1 MNVGGRGDTG
11 RISDKLTNAFDVER
25 VFSRQQVSQC
35 IGHSVLA
42 FVCRQFQ
49 NLYIHFVRDFL
60 RMSGSQRVPRHA
72 KTARR
77 KHLFAILIAG
87 EGTRFS
93 YQRINDVAI
102 IDGGLVFAH
111 DSWHRLDQMTMMRH
125 SNLFGTDAKIDELTD
140 QPTWYRIRVG
150 THIDCAAATDA
161 SVLDDVVG
169 VEHCIG
175 QSLQMSKVIK
185 KLLST
190 IIVGFFYQIFDEGD
204 VGFPSF
210 KVATA
215 AQHQRLIDTI
225 LEMSVGGFHVAV
237 FVGTARVRTF
247 CFAVVITHECRI
259 SLSQFSPTGV
269 ISYGGSQR
277 IAAMPFGYAAKVPE
291 RFLNAGTERFKRFGK
306 TERDAFDVA
315 VRQHAMEKGVIE
327 SVPGELHAEFIAHRK
342 VTGGQ
347 SSRIMLLIK
356 EDRLAGAMQTSP
368 LTYSS
373 LKSATCRIRKLA
385 IVSLLQPLKQRLRF
399 KPRLHF
405 EPPLHCVPHIGKGIS
420 AGAIAAIAR
429 LLGRQVVAVT
439 VFAGR
444 FLAHFRHPCRITQ
457 SPAQTQQPT

>member
-1 MNVGGRGDTG
+1 MDVGRRGDTG

-25 VFSRQQVSQC
+25 VFSRQQISQC

-42 FVCRQFQ
+42 FVCCQFQ

-87 EGTRFS
+87 EGARFS

-102 IDGGLVFAH
+102 IDGRLVLAD
-111 DSWHRLDQMTMMRH
+111 DSRHRLDQMTMMRH

-140 QPTWYRIRVG
+140 QPTRYRIRVG

-161 SVLDDVVG
+161 SVLYDVVG
-169 VEHCIG
+169 VEHGVG
-175 QSLQMSKVIK
+175 QSLQMSKVIQ

-190 IIVGFFYQIFDEGD
+190 IVVGSFNQIFHEGD
-204 VGFPSF
+204 VGFSSF

-225 LEMSVGGFHVAV
+225 LEMSVRGFHVAV
-237 FVGTARVRTF
+237 FVGTTSVRAF

-259 SLSQFSPTGV
+259 SFSQFSATGV

-277 IAAMPFGYAAKVPE
+277 IAAMPFGYATKVPE

-306 TERDAFDVA
+306 TERDALDVA
-315 VRQHAMEKGVIE
+315 VRQHAVEKGVIE
-327 SVPGELHAEFIAHRK
+327 SVPCELHAEFIAHRE

-356 EDRLAGAMQTSP
+356 EDRLAGPMQASP
-368 LTYSS
+368 LTDTS

-399 KPRLHF
+399 EPRFQFEPLLHF
-405 EPPLHCVPHIGKGIS
+405 VPDVSKGID
-420 AGAIAAIAR
+420 ARAIGAIR
-429 LLGRQVVAVT
+429 SLLRRQSVAVA
-439 VFAGR
+439 VFACC
-444 FLAHFRHPCRITQ
+444 FLAHFRHPC
-457 SPAQTQQPT
+457 

>member
-1 MNVGGRGDTG
+1 MNVGWSRDAGC
-11 RISDKLTNAFDVER
+11 ISDKLANAFDVQR
-25 VFSRQQVSQC
+25 VFSRQQISQC

-42 FVCRQFQ
+42 FVCCQFQ

-60 RMSGSQRVPRHA
+60 RMSGSQRVPCHA

-77 KHLFAILIAG
+77 KHLFAISIAG

-93 YQRINDVAI
+93 HQRINDVAI
-102 IDGGLVFAH
+102 IDGRLVLA
-111 DSWHRLDQMTMMRH
+111 DNSRHRLDQMTMMRH

-140 QPTWYRIRVG
+140 QPTRYRIRVG

-190 IIVGFFYQIFDEGD
+190 IVVGSFDQIFHEGD
-204 VGFPSF
+204 VGCSSF

-237 FVGTARVRTF
+237 FVGTTCVRAF
-247 CFAVVITHECRI
+247 RFAVVITHEGRI
-259 SLSQFSPTGV
+259 SRSQFSATGV

-277 IAAMPFGYAAKVPE
+277 IAAMPFGYATKVPK

-327 SVPGELHAEFIAHRK
+327 SVPCDLHAEFVAHRK

-356 EDRLAGAMQTSP
+356 EDRLAGPMQTSP
-368 LTYSS
+368 LTHSS

-399 KPRLHF
+399 EPRFHF
-405 EPPLHCVPHIGKGIS
+405 EPLLHCVPHIGKGIS
-420 AGAIAAIAR
+420 ARAIAAIAR
-429 LLGRQVVAVT
+429 LLGRQSVAVT

-444 FLAHFRHPCRITQ
+444 FLAHFRHPC
-457 SPAQTQQPT
+457 

>member
-1 MNVGGRGDTG
+1 MDVSGRRDAG
-11 RISDKLTNAFDVER
+11 RISDKLTSAFDVQR
-25 VFSRQQVSQC
+25 VFSRQQISQS
-35 IGHSVLA
+35 IGHSVLT
-42 FVCRQFQ
+42 FVCRNLQ
-49 NLYIHFVRDFL
+49 NLHIHFVRDFL
-60 RMSGSQRVPRHA
+60 RMSGAQRVPCHA

-77 KHLFAILIAG
+77 KHLFAIPIAG

-93 YQRINDVAI
+93 HQRINDVAI
-102 IDGGLVFAH
+102 IDGRLVLA
-111 DSWHRLDQMTMMRH
+111 DNSRYRLNQMTMMRH

-140 QPTWYRIRVG
+140 QPTRYGIRVG
-150 THIDCAAATDA
+150 SHIDCAAATDA

-169 VEHCIG
+169 VEHCVW

-190 IIVGFFYQIFDEGD
+190 IGVGSFDQIFHEGD
-204 VGFPSF
+204 VGFSSF

-237 FVGTARVRTF
+237 FVGTTCVRAF

-259 SLSQFSPTGV
+259 SLSQFSATGV

-277 IAAMPFGYAAKVPE
+277 IAAMPFGDSAKVPE

-306 TERDAFDVA
+306 TERDAFDVT
-315 VRQHAMEKGVIE
+315 VRQHAVEKGVIE
-327 SVPGELHAEFIAHRK
+327 SVPCDLHAEFVAHRK

-347 SSRIMLLIK
+347 PSRIMLLIK
-356 EDRLAGAMQTSP
+356 EDRLAGPMQTSP
-368 LTYSS
+368 LTHTS

-399 KPRLHF
+399 ESRFQFESLLH
-405 EPPLHCVPHIGKGIS
+405 LVPHVSKGID
-420 AGAIAAIAR
+420 ARAIAAIAR
-429 LLGRQVVAVT
+429 LQGRQSVAVP

-444 FLAHFRHPCRITQ
+444 FLAHFRHPC
-457 SPAQTQQPT
+457 

>member
-1 MNVGGRGDTG
+1 MNVGRSRDAGG
-11 RISDKLTNAFDVER
+11 ISDKFTNACDVQG
-25 VFSRQQVSQC
+25 VFSRQQISQC

-49 NLYIHFVRDFL
+49 NLYIHFVRDLL
-60 RMSGSQRVPRHA
+60 RMSGSQRIPCHA

-93 YQRINDVAI
+93 HQRINDVAI
-102 IDGGLVFAH
+102 IDGRLVLA
-111 DSWHRLDQMTMMRH
+111 DNSRHRLNQMTMMRH

-140 QPTWYRIRVG
+140 QPTRYRIRVG
-150 THIDCAAATDA
+150 PHVDRTAAADTNA
-161 SVLDDVVG
+161 LDDVVG
-169 VEHCIG
+169 VEHGVG
-175 QSLQMSKVIK
+175 QSLEMSKVIK

-190 IIVGFFYQIFDEGD
+190 IVVRSFDQIFHECD
-204 VGFPSF
+204 VGFASF

-215 AQHQRLIDTI
+215 AQHQRLIDSI

-237 FVGTARVRTF
+237 FVGTSCVRALRFT
-247 CFAVVITHECRI
+247 VVVAHECRI
-259 SLSQFSPTGV
+259 PLSQFAMTGV

-277 IAAMPFGYAAKVPE
+277 IAAMPFGYAAKVPK

-306 TERDAFDVA
+306 TERNTFDVA

-327 SVPGELHAEFIAHRK
+327 STPCDLHAEFVAHRK

-356 EDRLAGAMQTSP
+356 EDRLAWPMQTSP
-368 LTYSS
+368 LTHTS
-373 LKSATCRIRKLA
+373 LKSATCRIRKPA
-385 IVSLLQPLKQRLRF
+385 IVSLLQPLKQRLCFEPRF
-399 KPRLHF
+399 HF
-405 EPPLHCVPHIGKGIS
+405 EPLSYCVPHIGKRIN
-420 AGAIAAIAR
+420 ACPIAAIAR
-429 LLGRQVVAVT
+429 LLRRQSVDVT

-444 FLAHFRHPCRITQ
+444 FLAHFRHPC
-457 SPAQTQQPT
+457 

>member
-1 MNVGGRGDTG
+1 MDVGGRGDTG
-11 RISDKLTNAFDVER
+11 RISDKFTNAFDVQR

-42 FVCRQFQ
+42 FVCCQFQ
-49 NLYIHFVRDFL
+49 NLYVHFVRDFL

-102 IDGGLVFAH
+102 IDGGLVLAD

-150 THIDCAAATDA
+150 SHIDCAAATDA
-161 SVLDDVVG
+161 SVFDDVVG

-175 QSLQMSKVIK
+175 QSSQMSKVVK
-185 KLLST
+185 ELLAT
-190 IIVGFFYQIFDEGD
+190 IVVGSFDQIFHEGD
-204 VGFPSF
+204 ISFSSF

-225 LEMSVGGFHVAV
+225 LEMPVGGFHVAV
-237 FVGTARVRTF
+237 FVGTTCVRAF

-259 SLSQFSPTGV
+259 SRSQFSATSV

-306 TERDAFDVA
+306 TKRDAFDVA

-347 SSRIMLLIK
+347 SSRVMLLIK

-405 EPPLHCVPHIGKGIS
+405 EPLLHFVPDVSKRIT
-420 AGAIAAIAR
+420 ARAI
-429 LLGRQVVAVT
+429 VAV
-439 VFAGR
+439 R
-444 FLAHFRHPCRITQ
+444 SLL
-457 SPAQTQQPT
+457 